1 MKAKKPPQKP
11 ANLRDYKCDLVID
24 NQHLTKLEISPYY
37 EKHNREYLE
46 ALKKKGIELAPKEL
60 AEKLITDDLI
70 RELVKQ
76 LDGKEEILSVGKHIN

>member
-1 MKAKKPPQKP
+1 MVETKPPQKP

>member
-1 MKAKKPPQKP
+1 MKVKKPPQKP

-37 EKHNREYLE
+37 EKHNRECLE

>member
-1 MKAKKPPQKP
+1 
-11 ANLRDYKCDLVID
+11 
-24 NQHLTKLEISPYY
+24 
-37 EKHNREYLE
+37 LE